1 MPVGMRQYFVPVWL
15 DVDHRKLKAEI
26 APDKEIVRTVAEH
39 VSMLPPARNA
49 FLSPSSYL
57 SSPLFPRG
65 GLQVHSLSRNSICWA
80 PRFTIEPLKNYN
92 LCYEKIPYYIYA

>member
-26 APDKEIVRTVAEH
+26 APDKEVVRTVAEH

-49 FLSPSSYL
+49 FLSPFSHLSFSPPPQRRVTATLAFKKLHLL
-57 SSPLFPRG
+57 SS
-65 GLQVHSLSRNSICWA
+65 
-80 PRFTIEPLKNYN
+80 
-92 LCYEKIPYYIYA
+92 KIYDRAIKEL